1 MKRMQ
6 IITPII
12 VGIAAIASL
21 IATANDAL
29 ALSRAEIKQIV
40 ISEATNSL
48 VPPSLALAVA
58 KIESDFNARAL
69 STAGA
74 RGVMQIMPATARSV
88 FGVGKDELWNARLN
102 VQLGIDY
109 LAKLY
114 RQYGRRWDLAL
125 SHYNGGTLSGQGA
138 NAVAHVYTRK
148 YVRKVLNWRQRYREQ
163 SRVWMVAANQK
174 TDGWRAARTR
184 PSQVATVGARTN
196 NTGMGRR
203 NLASRPNLRND
214 VPRNLGL
221 VKQESSSKNANT
233 KIIVDGSWAGILKRR
248 LQNRHRL
255 DDFTPRFKWKIG

>member
-74 RGVMQIMPATARSV
+74 RGVM
-88 FGVGKDELWNARLN
+88 
-102 VQLGIDY
+102 
-109 LAKLY
+109 
-114 RQYGRRWDLAL
+114 
-125 SHYNGGTLSGQGA
+125 
-138 NAVAHVYTRK
+138 
-148 YVRKVLNWRQRYREQ
+148 
-163 SRVWMVAANQK
+163 
-174 TDGWRAARTR
+174 
-184 PSQVATVGARTN
+184 
-196 NTGMGRR
+196 
-203 NLASRPNLRND
+203 
-214 VPRNLGL
+214 
-221 VKQESSSKNANT
+221 
-233 KIIVDGSWAGILKRR
+233 
-248 LQNRHRL
+248 
-255 DDFTPRFKWKIG
+255 